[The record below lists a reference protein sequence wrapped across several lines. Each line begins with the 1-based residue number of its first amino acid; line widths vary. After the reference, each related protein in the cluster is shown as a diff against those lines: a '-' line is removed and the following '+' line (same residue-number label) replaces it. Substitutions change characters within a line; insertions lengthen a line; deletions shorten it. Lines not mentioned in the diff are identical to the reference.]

1 MTKHVEKVDE
11 VKKEVNFFNNYLRV
25 SLVFQLICDYIM
37 VYHRTQSGLS
47 CLSIL
52 RRRQVLEERVAQV
65 RTGGR
70 GGEEILMSTGN
81 ICLSFFEVCR
91 SYEPCHPNQHG
102 HCYAAQWSA
111 KGYNPATCVWWR
123 EGARLGRGWQ
133 GGRWKVIYWLF
144 YLPFCLLVWVNL
156 D

>member
-52 RRRQVLEERVAQV
+52 RRRQVPEERVAQV

-70 GGEEILMSTGN
+70 GGEEILTSTGN
-81 ICLSFFEVCR
+81 ICLPFLR
-91 SYEPCHPNQHG
+91 SADHLYLVIPINLDIMLLSGPPRDITQRPVYG
-102 HCYAAQWSA
+102 
-111 KGYNPATCVWWR
+111 GGR
-123 EGARLGRGWQ
+123 ERGWEE
-133 GGRWKVIYWLF
+133 GGRAGGGR
-144 YLPFCLLVWVNL
+144 
-156 D
+156 

>member
-1 MTKHVEKVDE
+1 MAVLRFAYFFVLQDKWLCPLSGKKFKGPDFVRKHIMTKHVEKVDE

-70 GGEEILMSTGN
+70 GGEEILTSTGN
-81 ICLSFFEVCR
+81 ICLLQIICSLSSQSTWTLLCCSVVR
-91 SYEPCHPNQHG
+91 
-102 HCYAAQWSA
+102 
-111 KGYNPATCVWWR
+111 
-123 EGARLGRGWQ
+123 Q
-133 GGRWKVIYWLF
+133 GI
-144 YLPFCLLVWVNL
+144 
-156 D
+156 

>member
-70 GGEEILMSTGN
+70 EGEEILTSTGN
-81 ICLSFFEVCR
+81 ICLPFLR
-91 SYEPCHPNQHG
+91 SADHLNLVIPINMDIVMLLSGPPRDITQRPVYG
-102 HCYAAQWSA
+102 
-111 KGYNPATCVWWR
+111 GGR
-123 EGARLGRGWQ
+123 ERGWEE
-133 GGRWKVIYWLF
+133 GGRAGGGR
-144 YLPFCLLVWVNL
+144 
-156 D
+156 